1 MTPRRHRGVSLLALV
16 AAGALAAVV
25 VALTGT
31 VMAILGGE
39 IACMGGGGTALAA
52 PATRAAVREIPPGR
66 LAIYQAA
73 GRRIDI
79 DWSFLAAIG
88 TQECG
93 SGNCA
98 GVNSSG
104 CAGPMQIAYVRES
117 ACSPG
122 SGPTIWE
129 LYRVDGDGDG
139 VTDINNP
146 ADAVF
151 TAARIL
157 RKVLGA
163 PPAGGS
169 YAAYREAACGYYGA
183 CADGVAN
190 YADEVMARAVSY
202 GFGGKGSPPPSDPS
216 GAELVAASGGGC
228 GGAVES
234 GAGPMGPVQKAFT
247 PRRLATLP
255 PDVSVA
261 PGMQCDARVLPNVVY
276 LARRF
281 GLLVTSCYAPT
292 GHEETGEHPLGAAID
307 AGPRD
312 GDWDRTRRA
321 AEALGWK
328 ASCGASGM
336 APTCARPPI
345 RWIGYNGYSHHGD
358 PQHCEP
364 CAGGPHLHVSWMT
377 SASEGQPENRPRYSY
392 EPASWIEVFEVTG
405 GAPHRAAGPREGA
418 SSKPGVGAGG

>member
-1 MTPRRHRGVSLLALV
+1 MSARRHRRGSILAL
-16 AAGALAAVV
+16 ALIGAFAVV
-25 VALTGT
+25 VVVLTGT
-31 VMAILGGE
+31 VMAILGSE
-39 IACMGGGGTALAA
+39 IACMGGGGSATAA
-52 PATRAAVREIPPGR
+52 PATRIAVREIPPDR
-66 LAIYQAA
+66 LRIYQAA

-79 DWSFLAAIG
+79 EWSFLAAIG

-93 SGNCA
+93 SGDCV

-104 CAGPMQIAYVRES
+104 CAGPMQIAYVRGS

-129 LYRVDGDGDG
+129 LYRLDGDGDG
-139 VTDINNP
+139 LTDIDNP
-146 ADAVF
+146 ADAIF

-183 CADGVAN
+183 CADGLVN
-190 YADEVMARAVSY
+190 YAEEVMARAVSY
-202 GFGGKGSPPPSDPS
+202 GFDGRGSPPPDT
-216 GAELVAASGGGC
+216 AETEFVAATSGEGC
-228 GGAVES
+228 ASSIDAGS
-234 GAGPMGPVQKAFT
+234 GPMGPVRKAYA
-247 PRRLATLP
+247 PRELAALP
-255 PDVSVA
+255 PGVSAA
-261 PGMQCDARVLPNVVY
+261 PGIQCDARIVPDVVY

-281 GLLVTSCYAPT
+281 GILITSCYSPS
-292 GHEETGEHPLGAAID
+292 GHAATGEHPLGAAID

-336 APTCARPPI
+336 APACARPPI
-345 RWIGYNGYSHHGD
+345 RWIGYNGYPHHGD

-364 CAGGPHLHVSWMT
+364 CAGGPHLHISWLT
-377 SASEGQPENRPRYSY
+377 SASEGQPENRSRYSY
-392 EPASWIEVFEVTG
+392 EPASWIEVF
-405 GAPHRAAGPREGA
+405 AARDGEGA
-418 SSKPGVGAGG
+418 VRRGPVS